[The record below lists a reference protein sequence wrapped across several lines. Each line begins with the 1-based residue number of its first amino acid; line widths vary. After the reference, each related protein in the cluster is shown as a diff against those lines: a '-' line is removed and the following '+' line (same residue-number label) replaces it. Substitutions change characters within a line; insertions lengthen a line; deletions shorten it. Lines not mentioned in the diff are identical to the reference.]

1 MAETLNFT
9 FGWELDGKPE
19 VRRKTETV
27 AISLATGEPH
37 YAEHTIADATSAG
50 VFGEDVIWSAGDG
63 GKDTFEVCMLL
74 CNVAMWY
81 EFKDDAV
88 SPNFIAKL
96 QPANLPL
103 IFGPNIGAG
112 TSSVFDAAVL
122 VEATDYDQTVLIEA
136 HNDATAGV
144 GDGLVKMWMW

>member
-81 EFKDDAV
+81 EFKDDAG
-88 SPNFIAKL
+88 SPVRRIRLRRDQLHAAGR
-96 QPANLPL
+96 Q
-103 IFGPNIGAG
+103 GPTPGDNQSSSSHGVTHGNIRLR
-112 TSSVFDAAVL
+112 AAQDR
-122 VEATDYDQTVLIEA
+122 A
-136 HNDATAGV
+136 
-144 GDGLVKMWMW
+144 